1 MQEKPVRHTGKVGI
15 ARATTTVSSRTTATN
30 KTFVHPYGKI
40 LRLLGF
46 LLALF
51 DGKNEVV
58 LLSTLRRTTP

>member
-1 MQEKPVRHTGKVGI
+1 MQEKPAQHTGEVGI
-15 ARATTTVSSRTTATN
+15 AGATTTVSSRTTATN
-30 KTFVHPYGKI
+30 KTSVHPYGKI

-51 DGKNEVV
+51 NGKKGVV